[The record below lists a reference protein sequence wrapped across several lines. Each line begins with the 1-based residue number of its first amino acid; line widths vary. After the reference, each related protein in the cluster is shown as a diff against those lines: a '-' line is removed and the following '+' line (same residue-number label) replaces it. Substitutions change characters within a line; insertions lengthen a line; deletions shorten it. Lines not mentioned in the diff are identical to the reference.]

1 MSAPQLNPSFDANAF
16 LESNWQQK
24 PALIKNF
31 CGEFDEPL
39 DAEELAGLALE
50 AGIESRLVTSKG
62 ADSYT
67 LRHSPFQEQDFLDL
81 PERDWTLLVQAV
93 DLWVPAVA
101 ELKNLFSFLPD
112 WRIDDVMV
120 SHAVPGGGVGPHF
133 DQYDVFLLQGAGK
146 RTWKLGGLCSQEALQ
161 VLDSGLKLLKEFDA
175 EQEVTVEYGDVLYIP
190 PGYGHWGTAIEPG
203 LCYSIGFRAP
213 SHGELLETLSDLAIE
228 QQSNFSRYRDEQAQ
242 APRYSSEINASQLEQ
257 LWQRLREELNQ
268 QQHFYRAFGSLVTTP
283 RYADLFIPT
292 DPPLSPGKLASL
304 RQANSPLLRHSA
316 SRFAWLQPED
326 GNLLVFVDGEAY
338 EQPRANIEA
347 VIALCDTSTE
357 SVDDIVPVDKA
368 AWQGLLLA
376 LVNQG
381 SLILAE
387 AG

>member
-1 MSAPQLNPSFDANAF
+1 MSAPQRNPGFDTVAF

-24 PALIKNF
+24 PTLIKNF

-39 DAEELAGLALE
+39 DAQELAGLALE
-50 AGIESRLVTSKG
+50 AGIESRLVATGG
-62 ADSYT
+62 ADNYS

-81 PERDWTLLVQAV
+81 PATDWTLLVQAV

-101 ELKNLFSFLPD
+101 ELKSLFSFLPA

-146 RTWKLGGLCSQEALQ
+146 RTWKLGGKCSEESLQ
-161 VLDSGLKLLKEFDA
+161 VLDSGLKLLKEFKP

-190 PGYGHWGTAIEPG
+190 PGYGHWGIAVEPG

-213 SHGELLETLSDLAIE
+213 SQGELLEALSDLAIE
-228 QQSNFSRYRDEQAQ
+228 QQTSFDRYCDEQAQ
-242 APRYSSEINASQLEQ
+242 PPRHSSEIDATQLEP
-257 LWQRLREELNQ
+257 LWHRLKEELNQ
-268 QQHFYRAFGSLVTTP
+268 QQHFYRAFGCLVTTP
-283 RYADLFIPT
+283 RYADLFIPPN
-292 DPPLSPGKLASL
+292 PPLAPANLASL
-304 RQANSPLLRHSA
+304 LQGDSPLLRHSA
-316 SRFAWLQPED
+316 SRFAWLQPE
-326 GNLLVFVDGEAY
+326 GGRLLVFVDGEAH
-338 EQPRANIEA
+338 EQPQTNIEA
-347 VIALCDTSTE
+347 VIALCDASIE
-357 SVDDIVPVDKA
+357 PVSSISAVDA
-368 AWQGLLLA
+368 GAWQQLLLA

-387 AG
+387 AE